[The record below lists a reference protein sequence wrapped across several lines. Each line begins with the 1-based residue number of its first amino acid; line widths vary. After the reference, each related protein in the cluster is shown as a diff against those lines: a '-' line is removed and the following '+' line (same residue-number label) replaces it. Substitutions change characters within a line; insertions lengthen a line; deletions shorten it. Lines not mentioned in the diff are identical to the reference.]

1 MLGKW
6 PVINPPD
13 GQHCGN
19 SAVLQ
24 SRPPKGVISISVET
38 IATLIIGVLTLMIA
52 FAMLILKIVEVSRS
66 K

>member
-1 MLGKW
+1 
-6 PVINPPD
+6 
-13 GQHCGN
+13 
-19 SAVLQ
+19 
-24 SRPPKGVISISVET
+24 VISISVET